1 MSSSLLSLLCNLGL
15 NDSEARIYELLL
27 QKGTVEA
34 RELVEPS
41 ALGRG
46 NVYNVLTSLEK
57 QGFVLAIQG
66 GNKTR
71 YQACDPA
78 ALRRL
83 LEQKQAGVTA
93 LSATFEQSLPGLL
106 SQFALSTGKPAIQLF
121 EGLSGIEH
129 VLEDSLTAEGEILTI
144 ADPDAITGEILALEA
159 RYIRKRLARK
169 IPKRVLLPATD
180 VGREWAATSRN
191 VYTQTRICH
200 HLTPGFCA
208 GVEIYDTRVSFLT
221 LRNGHA
227 ISLLIRDPSLSALQR
242 AQFEALWQAS
252 VDPVP

>member
-1 MSSSLLSLLCNLGL
+1 MSSPLLSLLCELGL
-15 NDSEARIYELLL
+15 NDSEARIYALLL
-27 QKGTVEA
+27 EKGTVEA

-46 NVYNVLTSLEK
+46 NVYNVLISLEK

-93 LSATFEQSLPGLL
+93 LGAAFEQSLPGLL
-106 SQFALSTGKPAIQLF
+106 SQFALSTGKPAIQFF
-121 EGLSGIEH
+121 EGINGCERA
-129 VLEDSLTAEGEILTI
+129 LEDSLTAEGEILTI
-144 ADPDAITGEILALEA
+144 IDPDAITGELLILEE

-169 IPKRVLLPATD
+169 IPKRVLMPNTEMARAWNEQTKN
-180 VGREWAATSRN
+180 A
-191 VYTQTRICH
+191 YTQTRLCTS
-200 HLTPGFCA
+200 LMGGFCA
-208 GVEIYDTRVSFLT
+208 ALEIYDTRTSLIT
-221 LRNGHA
+221 LRNGQM

-242 AQFEALWQAS
+242 AQFEALWPAS
-252 VDPVP
+252 S